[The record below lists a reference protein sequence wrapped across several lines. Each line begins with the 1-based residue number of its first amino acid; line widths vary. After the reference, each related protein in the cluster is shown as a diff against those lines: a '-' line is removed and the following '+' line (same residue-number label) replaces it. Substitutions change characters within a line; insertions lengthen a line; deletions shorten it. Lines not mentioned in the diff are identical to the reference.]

1 MKNKTLK
8 NSKWLK
14 VSQLKVGQ
22 RIAVP
27 KEEVFDRSSPEI
39 DYPVADIAES
49 VERQGTMPKAEGVK
63 GNRNFGTGTTKK
75 APIESASESLA
86 SSIGAACRT
95 VCPGLPTDLSI
106 SDLKVESSRVSVEI
120 PGAVE
125 GTGFA
130 PVGSW
135 LIIPNRYC
143 TPPAANIL

>member
-63 GNRNFGTGTTKK
+63 DNTTSVLGRQTKK
-75 APIESASESLA
+75 PRYNKRANRSQPLSEPHA
-86 SSIGAACRT
+86 EPFVR
-95 VCPGLPTDLSI
+95 DYQ
-106 SDLKVESSRVSVEI
+106 
-120 PGAVE
+120 
-125 GTGFA
+125 
-130 PVGSW
+130 
-135 LIIPNRYC
+135 LI
-143 TPPAANIL
+143 